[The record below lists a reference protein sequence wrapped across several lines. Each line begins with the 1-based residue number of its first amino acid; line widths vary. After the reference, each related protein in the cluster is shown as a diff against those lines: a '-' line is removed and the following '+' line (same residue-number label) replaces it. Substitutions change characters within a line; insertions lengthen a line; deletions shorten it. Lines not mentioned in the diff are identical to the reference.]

1 MGLYHKTFQG
11 TEQQFLKFV
20 KSLPELVKSYS
31 TSATHEETRLVKSDN
46 TLVQIDMFERYSMF
60 SNSRVALSVTTIYKD
75 GNIDITAMSAGGS
88 RAMFFKIDTVGE
100 GAFLDSFKN
109 VVKEY
114 FNK

>member
-1 MGLYHKTFQG
+1 MGLYQETFHA

-20 KSLPELVKSYS
+20 KSLPDLVKSYS
-31 TSATHEETRLVKSDN
+31 TSATHEETRLVKN
-46 TLVQIDMFERYSMF
+46 EGALVQIDMFERYSMF
-60 SNSRVALSVTTIYKD
+60 SDSRVALGVTTIYRD
-75 GNIDITAMSAGGS
+75 GKIDITAMSAGGS

-100 GAFLDSFKN
+100 GAFLDSFKH